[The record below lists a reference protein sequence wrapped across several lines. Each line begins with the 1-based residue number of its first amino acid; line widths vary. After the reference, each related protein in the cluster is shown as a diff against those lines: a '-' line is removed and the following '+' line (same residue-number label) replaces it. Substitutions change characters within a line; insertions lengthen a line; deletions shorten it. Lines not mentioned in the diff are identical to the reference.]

1 GGWYILRDWNGVDFD
16 KDTLIQKLQERYGV
30 SPFFKITVEPNPIIP
45 GQNNIRISPSG
56 LGLPD
61 KEYYF
66 REDSDKIQQAYKEYI
81 RDVIIYMS
89 TARNE
94 ATKFGNDIF
103 SYEKRIAE
111 ITPDRVTMQNPIATY
126 NMISLSE
133 LRETNLIKFYD
144 ILLAMYKDSQITDQ
158 TEVIV
163 TSIDYLHQVAQIIST
178 TDRKTMNGYLIWT
191 LVREYVPFLSDKYTS
206 VLHTFYSK
214 LYGIE
219 QPMERWEYCAELT
232 NRFMGLAV
240 NHYRENHDPLTKET
254 TRIVNTTFD
263 SIVAVVR
270 NKIKTD
276 KITNGLYEHLNT
288 KLSNLRL
295 QIGVPKAYSDQKFLK
310 TYYVKFKIIKHN
322 FFENMKSAMEFQK
335 KVEERRLTKSP
346 PEETILGHALAETP
360 KVVYSAPD
368 HTVVVPRILVREPMF
383 EIHFPR
389 SIIYGRL
396 GQEISEAVI
405 SSILPYGSL
414 WTAEKKI
421 LSPFH
426 RIVDDSFKSVEPTR
440 NCLSKLIME
449 TGNDISDIFANETA
463 LTTIIHLLALDVAE
477 EALNLSLEKSVHLHQ
492 PALENFEDTAL
503 FFLSYAQTQCSE
515 STRQKQFYDII
526 TKFEMD
532 QQSRLKLA
540 WTQIPAFSQ
549 SLGCDFNTH
558 VQCPNLF

>member
-1 GGWYILRDWNGVDFD
+1 
-16 KDTLIQKLQERYGV
+16 
-30 SPFFKITVEPNPIIP
+30 
-45 GQNNIRISPSG
+45 
-56 LGLPD
+56 
-61 KEYYF
+61 
-66 REDSDKIQQAYKEYI
+66 
-81 RDVIIYMS
+81 MS
-89 TARNE
+89 TARND

-111 ITPDRVTMQNPIATY
+111 ITPDRVTLQNPIATY

-144 ILLAMYKDSQITDQ
+144 ILLSMYKDSQITDQ

-163 TSIDYLHQVAQIIST
+163 TSIEYLHQVAQIIST

-191 LVREYVPFLSDKYTS
+191 LVREYVPFLSEKYTS
-206 VLHTFYSK
+206 VLQTFYSK

-219 QPMERWEYCAELT
+219 QPMERWEYCAGLT

-240 NHYRENHDPLTKET
+240 NNYREQYDSLTEET
-254 TRIVNTTFD
+254 AQIVNTTFD

-276 KITNGLYEHLNT
+276 KITHGLHEHLSA

-310 TYYVKFKIIKHN
+310 TYYSKFKIIKHN
-322 FFENMKSAMEFQK
+322 FFANMKSAMEFQK
-335 KVEERRLTKSP
+335 KVEEKRLTKSP
-346 PEETILGHALAETP
+346 PEETILGYALAEIP
-360 KVVYSAPD
+360 KVVYSATD
-368 HTVVVPRILVREPMF
+368 HAVVVPRILVREPIF
-383 EIHFPR
+383 EINFPR

-440 NCLSKLIME
+440 NCLSKFIME

-463 LTTIIHLLALDVAE
+463 LTTIIHLLALD
-477 EALNLSLEKSVHLHQ
+477 ALSLSLEKS
-492 PALENFEDTAL
+492 
-503 FFLSYAQTQCSE
+503 TQCSE

-532 QQSRLKLA
+532 QKS
-540 WTQIPAFSQ
+540 S
-549 SLGCDFNTH
+549 
-558 VQCPNLF
+558 